1 MEKIAELKHREIEFK
16 QKEID
21 EGKSV
26 LKAAETIDFSIDDAE
41 KITLINQIC
50 ELWQNILEE
59 FSSSS

>member
-1 MEKIAELKHREIEFK
+1 MEKIAELKHREIEHK

-21 EGKSV
+21 VRKSV
-26 LKAAETIDFSIDDAE
+26 LKAAEMIDSSIDDAE

-59 FSSSS
+59 FSLSS